1 MTGFKQRQKI
11 WKIFLGVLSL
21 ACIVLAIAFPRIPA
35 VAQISQAIVQEILD
49 GDEVFVQDSK
59 ATLNQIAKF
68 DEVVRTEKSRTA
80 LVFSNLAA
88 GRLAPNS
95 SVSVGQCVEVR
106 QGQLIASGPVNGCVA
121 GFEADVQGT
130 IYVVDADKG
139 GKFQVLEG
147 QVKVKKGTEEPVEVG
162 QGQQVAI
169 ADGILGAVERISFE
183 DFVKILKGALF
194 EGFTVPLP
202 KQERLLE
209 ICNELREDA
218 LGGAEGQVVGTVLG
232 VPQCPTELGIRI
244 GPSGLPFGLPLGSPF

>member
-1 MTGFKQRQKI
+1 MTWFKQRKKI
-11 WKIFLGVLSL
+11 WSVFLGVLSL
-21 ACIVLAIAFPRIPA
+21 TCIVLAIAFPRVPA
-35 VAQISQAIVQEILD
+35 AAQITQAIVQEILD
-49 GDEVFVQDSK
+49 GDEVFVQETK

-68 DEVVRTEKSRTA
+68 DEVVRTEKARTA

-95 SVSVGQCVEVR
+95 SVSVGQCVEVT

-147 QVKVKKGTEEPVEVG
+147 QVKVKQGADEPVEVG

-169 ADGILGAVERISFE
+169 ADGKLSPVERISFE
-183 DFVKILKGALF
+183 DFVKILKGAFF

-202 KQERLLE
+202 NQDKLLE
-209 ICNELREDA
+209 ICNDLREEA
-218 LGGAEGQVVGTVLG
+218 LGGPEGGIVGTVLG
-232 VPQCPTELGIRI
+232 VPQCPTELGLRI
-244 GPSGLPFGLPLGSPF
+244 DPLGLPLRSPF